1 MCCCLWYRRVP
12 TPSAYSLRQRLYL
25 CASCADV
32 VALLHTLRCKSADS
46 FVDLLACEF
55 DACPPTDHEVT
66 RVRTWLVHD
75 GTARPEEQYALATL
89 AVSMGHVMMASHS
102 GYDTNS

>member
-1 MCCCLWYRRVP
+1 MP
-12 TPSAYSLRQRLYL
+12 TPSVYSLRQRLYL

-55 DACPPTDHEVT
+55 DACPPTNHEVAQ
-66 RVRTWLVHD
+66 VRTWLVHD
-75 GTARPEEQYALATL
+75 GSARPEEQYALATL
-89 AVSMGHVMMASHS
+89 AVSMGHVMMASPS
-102 GYDTNS
+102 GGKSNS